1 MIAGFVKRQQWRK
14 AKKQLEVETIS
25 AVADKGY
32 ESRADIL
39 ECIYDGTAP
48 TVALKYDKKE
58 RSYELPYE
66 AAEITEEERV
76 STKRKDIE
84 KCLKAGVLPKIYEG
98 TGITVEVVPGRTQF
112 VRKLALKTSFRTNCV
127 YTL

>member
-39 ECIYDGTAP
+39 ECIYDATAP
-48 TVALKYDKKE
+48 T
-58 RSYELPYE
+58 
-66 AAEITEEERV
+66 EERV
-76 STKRKDIE
+76 SAKRTDIE